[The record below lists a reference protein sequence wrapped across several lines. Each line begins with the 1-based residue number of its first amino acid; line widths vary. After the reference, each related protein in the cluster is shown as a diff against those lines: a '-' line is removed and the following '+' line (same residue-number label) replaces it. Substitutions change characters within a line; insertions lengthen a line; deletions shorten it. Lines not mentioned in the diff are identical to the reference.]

1 MWLECGPT
9 ARAVRAAIAALL
21 LTVGVLAVTAVSA
34 SAQQTGAGATTTLPD
49 LSACVNSE
57 PLPTCGRVP
66 QQPGDPGGSGQL
78 ILLGLVLAAT
88 AIISFVVARSTIRVT
103 RSRSRHAG
111 LTRPRP

>member
-1 MWLECGPT
+1 VTT
-9 ARAVRAAIAALL
+9 ARAVRAALAALV
-21 LTVGVLAVTAVSA
+21 LTFGLLAVSIVSA
-34 SAQQTGAGATTTLPD
+34 SAQSTGTAATTTTID
-49 LSACVNSE
+49 LSSCVNSE
-57 PLPTCGRVP
+57 PLPTCGRPP
-66 QQPGDPGGSGQL
+66 QQSGDPGGSGQL